1 MRPVQLSP
9 VNYIIFK
16 PCGMAMWSGRLHD
29 ASSVMDVIDW
39 KTRMAD
45 LQGIMSRLA
54 EDPTKNEG
62 LRFWLS

>member
-1 MRPVQLSP
+1 
-9 VNYIIFK
+9 
-16 PCGMAMWSGRLHD
+16 MWYGRLHD

-54 EDPTKNEG
+54 EVDPTKNQG
-62 LRFWLS
+62 FVFG